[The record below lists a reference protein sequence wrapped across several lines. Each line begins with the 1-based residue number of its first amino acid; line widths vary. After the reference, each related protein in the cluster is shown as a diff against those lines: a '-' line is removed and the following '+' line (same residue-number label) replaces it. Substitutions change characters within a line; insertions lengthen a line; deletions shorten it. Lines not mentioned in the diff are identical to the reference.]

1 MESCENKTGIIF
13 PIAVFFDQ
21 IDFFA
26 KSSKFSS
33 SFKFRFWRVLFV
45 LFKGRFFSNISKIS
59 KFCPVQN
66 QFTGGTIS
74 KRVWVKY
81 LSVRRRLKIFFRGGL
96 I

>member
-45 LFKGRFFSNISKIS
+45 LFKGRFFQIFLKLLN
-59 KFCPVQN
+59 QN
-66 QFTGGTIS
+66 FIQ
-74 KRVWVKY
+74 
-81 LSVRRRLKIFFRGGL
+81 LKINL
-96 I
+96 IT

>member
-33 SFKFRFWRVLFV
+33 SFKFRFLRVLFV
-45 LFKGRFFSNISKIS
+45 LFKMYR
-59 KFCPVQN
+59 
-66 QFTGGTIS
+66 
-74 KRVWVKY
+74 
-81 LSVRRRLKIFFRGGL
+81 
-96 I
+96 

>member
-33 SFKFRFWRVLFV
+33 SFEFRFWRVLFV
-45 LFKGRFFSNISKIS
+45 LFK
-59 KFCPVQN
+59 
-66 QFTGGTIS
+66 
-74 KRVWVKY
+74 
-81 LSVRRRLKIFFRGGL
+81 RRLFKYF
-96 I
+96 